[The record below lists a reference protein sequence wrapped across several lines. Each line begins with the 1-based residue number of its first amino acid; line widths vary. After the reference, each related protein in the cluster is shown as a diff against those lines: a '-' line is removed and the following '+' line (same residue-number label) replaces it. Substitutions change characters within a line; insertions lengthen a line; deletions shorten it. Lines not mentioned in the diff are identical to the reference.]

1 MRRSRRSFSPEFKQ
15 EAVRLLIEAG
25 QSLSSV
31 SRDLEL
37 DPKMLRRWRREYE
50 QEGRD
55 AFPGQGRQRADLEEF
70 RRLQREVERLKMER
84 EILKKALTI
93 FSEVDGPRR

>member
-1 MRRSRRSFSPEFKQ
+1 MRRSRRSFSPEFKK
-15 EAVRLLIEAG
+15 EAVRLMIEEG
-25 QSLSSV
+25 QSLGSV

-37 DPKMLRRWRREYE
+37 DPKMLRRWRRELE
-50 QEGRD
+50 QEGTD
-55 AFPGQGRQRADLEEF
+55 AFPGKGHQRADLEEL

-93 FSEVDGPRR
+93 FSEVEGPRR